1 MTDPRGALTVQA
13 GGKSYTLWLGMSVIA
28 GLQGKHGQDV
38 LQRLEPPAGASDAW
52 MPDLN
57 IVVDLFQ
64 LALQR
69 YHADADRYVV
79 DEILAENVG
88 ALQSMLAAAFP
99 EQSADK
105 GGKASGNAKR
115 PGRAA

>member
-1 MTDPRGALTVQA
+1 MTDPRGALTVQS

-38 LQRLEPPAGASDAW
+38 LQRLEPPAGAPATW
-52 MPDLN
+52 MPDLG

-69 YHADADRYVV
+69 YHPDADCYLV
-79 DEILAENVG
+79 DEILAENAG
-88 ALQSMLAAAFP
+88 ALQSLLAAAFP
-99 EQSADK
+99 QQGSDR
-105 GGKASGNAKR
+105 GGKAPGNAKR